1 MFSGVGKTADELRLA
16 LRSGILLFNVES
28 EGELELLAACA
39 AELRKVADIALRVN
53 PDVPAETHPYIS
65 TGLREHKFGVPI
77 SSARELCRR
86 AAQHKYLRVAGVSL
100 HIGSQISDVT
110 PFHLA
115 MERAVDLALE
125 LIADG
130 HKIRFID
137 AGGGLGISYNSSAPV
152 EFNELAHR
160 YEEAITEPLL
170 RMKKPIPHLLL
181 EPGRS
186 IIAPAGALV
195 TRVLYL
201 KRNGN
206 KRFTIVDAAMNDL
219 IRPSLYQ
226 ARHEITPVNLIK
238 GRSEHVQSDIAGP
251 VCESGDFLARDAILP
266 TVTQGENL
274 CVLDAGAYGMSLAS
288 NYNSRPRA
296 AEVLVEGTRA
306 RLIRRRETIKDLLAT
321 GGRLLMTDL
330 KALAYEFLHEAQET
344 LKSDGYLNPTAI
356 VITPDENLIFD
367 IEFETEEERDE
378 IYSEMMDVAQQKN
391 ASAIITVNDVFPD
404 DSVGAP
410 VQLQGEGWG
419 QLAEAP
425 TEAILITVS
434 GSGFDTWS
442 LICPYFRRDDRINF
456 HPAREIRNPGGE
468 VELLGDWTGKAGAA

>member
-1 MFSGVGKTADELRLA
+1 MFTRPPGFIYKNDELHCEGLAINTLAEKFGTPLYLYSATAIRERYRVLESSFHHVKHTLCYSVKANSNLSILRMLAGMGAGFDIVSGGELERVCRAHKKSLSKVVFSGVGKTADELRLA
-16 LRSGILLFNVES
+16 LRSGILMFNVES
-28 EGELELLAACA
+28 EGELETLAACA
-39 AELRKVADIALRVN
+39 AEFRKVADIALRVN

-86 AAQHKYLRVAGVSL
+86 AAGHKYLRVAGVSL

-152 EFNELAHR
+152 DFTDLAHR

-170 RMKKPIPHLLL
+170 RMKRPIPHLLL

-226 ARHEITPVNLIK
+226 ARHEITPVNQVK
-238 GRSEHVQSDIAGP
+238 GRGERVQSDIVGP
-251 VCESGDFLARDAILP
+251 ICESGDFLARDAMLP
-266 TVTQGENL
+266 TVTPGDNL
-274 CVLDAGAYGMSLAS
+274 CILDAGAYGMSLAS

-296 AEVLVEGTRA
+296 AEVLVDGTRV
-306 RLIRRRETIKDLLAT
+306 RPIRRRETIKDLLQQ
-321 GGRLLMTDL
+321 
-330 KALAYEFLHEAQET
+330 EAAC
-344 LKSDGYLNPTAI
+344 L
-356 VITPDENLIFD
+356 
-367 IEFETEEERDE
+367 
-378 IYSEMMDVAQQKN
+378 
-391 ASAIITVNDVFPD
+391 
-404 DSVGAP
+404 
-410 VQLQGEGWG
+410 
-419 QLAEAP
+419 
-425 TEAILITVS
+425 
-434 GSGFDTWS
+434 
-442 LICPYFRRDDRINF
+442 
-456 HPAREIRNPGGE
+456 
-468 VELLGDWTGKAGAA
+468 

>member
-1 MFSGVGKTADELRLA
+1 MTFQVPLSAQIRGKLLLLISNAICYLLPCYNFPLMFTRSPGFTYKKDELHCDGVSLNKLAKKFGTPLYVYSATAIRERYRTLERAFHHVRHTLCYSVKANSNLSILRLLAGMGAGFDIVSGGELERVRRAQKKALKKIVFSGVGKTAAELELA
-16 LRSGILLFNVES
+16 LRNDILLFNVES
-28 EGELELLAACA
+28 EGELELLASTSAK
-39 AELRKVADIALRVN
+39 LRKTADIALRVN

-100 HIGSQISDVT
+100 HIGSQISNVT
-110 PFHLA
+110 PFHMA

-125 LIADG
+125 LIADD

-152 EFNELAHR
+152 EFNDLVHR

-170 RMKKPIPHLLL
+170 RMKKPVPHLLL

-226 ARHEITPVNLIK
+226 ARHEITPVNLVK
-238 GRSEHVQSDIAGP
+238 GRIERVQSDIAGP
-251 VCESGDFLARDAILP
+251 VCESGDFLARDAMLP
-266 TVTQGENL
+266 
-274 CVLDAGAYGMSLAS
+274 A
-288 NYNSRPRA
+288 
-296 AEVLVEGTRA
+296 
-306 RLIRRRETIKDLLAT
+306 
-321 GGRLLMTDL
+321 
-330 KALAYEFLHEAQET
+330 
-344 LKSDGYLNPTAI
+344 
-356 VITPDENLIFD
+356 
-367 IEFETEEERDE
+367 
-378 IYSEMMDVAQQKN
+378 VA
-391 ASAIITVNDVFPD
+391 D
-404 DSVGAP
+404 
-410 VQLQGEGWG
+410 
-419 QLAEAP
+419 
-425 TEAILITVS
+425 
-434 GSGFDTWS
+434 
-442 LICPYFRRDDRINF
+442 
-456 HPAREIRNPGGE
+456 
-468 VELLGDWTGKAGAA
+468 